1 MSDTFGYEKF
11 YSFTVT
17 VNEDDLIYSAKIS
30 NPDDNEK
37 KRLEGKGTIELFKVN
52 RDSRAELRIWPSS

>member
-1 MSDTFGYEKF
+1 
-11 YSFTVT
+11 

-30 NPDDNEK
+30 NPDENEK
-37 KRLEGKGTIELFKVN
+37 KRLEGKGTIELLKVN